1 MRIGDFG
8 LSNLELL
15 GSPVWTSLR
24 NRHGK
29 LGQVNGGAA
38 VYDWEVSILGGL
50 QEPTTDALTDLENL
64 VEPGNTVALMG
75 PLTDLPL
82 GQCWEHITR
91 VEIHQ
96 MICDDP
102 QGFNE
107 QEYVELGLNDVDEM
121 LALAAMTEP
130 GPFSK
135 RTIDMGTYLGIREE
149 GRLVAMAGERLM
161 PEGWSEVSGVCTH
174 ETGRGKGYAA
184 ALVGQLQRR
193 IHARGELSF
202 LNVVK
207 GSPSEASAMGVYERL
222 GFHKVRDMCVTVVV
236 NRSGV

>member
-1 MRIGDFG
+1 LRIGDLG
-8 LSNLELL
+8 LSNLEQLE
-15 GSPVWTSLR
+15 SPVWSSLR
-24 NRHGK
+24 DRHGK
-29 LGQVNGGAA
+29 LGQISGKAA

-50 QEPTTDALTDLENL
+50 QEPTADALADLANL
-64 VEPGNTVALMG
+64 VEPGNAVALMG

-82 GQCWEHITR
+82 GHCWEHITR
-91 VEIHQ
+91 VETHQ
-96 MICDDP
+96 MICDEP

-107 QEYVELGLNDVDEM
+107 QEYVELGSNDVDEM
-121 LALAAMTEP
+121 LALAAKTEP

-135 RTIDMGTYLGIREE
+135 RTIEMGTYLGIREE

-174 ETGRGKGYAA
+174 ESGRGKGYAA
-184 ALVGQLQRR
+184 ALVGQLQQR

-207 GSPSEASAMGVYERL
+207 GSPSEASALGVYERL
-222 GFHKVRDMCVTVVV
+222 GFHKVRDMYVTVVI
-236 NRSGV
+236 NRSSE

>member
-1 MRIGDFG
+1 MA
-8 LSNLELL
+8 LL
-15 GSPVWTSLR
+15 DSPVWSSLR
-24 NRHGK
+24 DRHGK
-29 LGQVNGGAA
+29 LGRVSGKAA

-50 QEPTTDALTDLENL
+50 QEATADALADLANL
-64 VEPGNTVALMG
+64 VEPGNAVALMG

-82 GQCWEHITR
+82 GQFWEQINR

-102 QGFNE
+102 RGFNE

-121 LALAAMTEP
+121 LALAAVTEP

-135 RTIDMGTYLGIREE
+135 RTIEMGTYLGIREE

-174 ETGRGKGYAA
+174 ESGRGKGYAA
-184 ALVGQLQRR
+184 ALVGELQRR
-193 IHARGELSF
+193 IHARGEYSF

-207 GSPSEASAMGVYERL
+207 GSPSEVSALGLYERV
-222 GFHKVRDMCVTVVV
+222 GFHKVRDMCVTVVI
-236 NRSGV
+236 NRSGE

>member
-1 MRIGDFG
+1 M
-8 LSNLELL
+8 SNLELL
-15 GSPVWTSLR
+15 DSPVWTSLKD
-24 NRHGK
+24 RHGK
-29 LGQVNGGAA
+29 LGRVSGKAA

-50 QEPTTDALTDLENL
+50 QEPNADALADLANL
-64 VEPGNTVALMG
+64 VEPGNAVALMG

-82 GQCWEHITR
+82 DPCWEHVTR

-102 QGFNE
+102 QGFIE
-107 QEYVELGLNDVDEM
+107 QQYIELGSNDVGEM
-121 LALAAMTEP
+121 LALAAVTEP

-135 RTIDMGTYLGIREE
+135 RTIEMGTYLGIKEE

-174 ETGRGKGYAA
+174 ESGRGKGYAA
-184 ALVGQLQRR
+184 ALVGELQRR

-207 GSPSEASAMGVYERL
+207 GSPSEASALGVYERV
-222 GFHKVRDMCVTVVV
+222 GFRKVRDMCVTVVI
-236 NRSGV
+236 NRSSE